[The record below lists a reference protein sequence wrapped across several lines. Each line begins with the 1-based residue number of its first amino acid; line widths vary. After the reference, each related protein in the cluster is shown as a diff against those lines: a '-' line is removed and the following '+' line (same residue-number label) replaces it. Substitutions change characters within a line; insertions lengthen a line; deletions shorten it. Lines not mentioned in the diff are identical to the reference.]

1 MNEGAADDMIQIYHM
16 WDFVGRTLSMLLAVD
31 FDIPRS
37 QREHW
42 QDVSGRAMYAKVLM
56 TAEDKTLDQMCPDD
70 YGQGVE
76 FGPEVL
82 EVLARIRQ

>member
-1 MNEGAADDMIQIYHM
+1 MDEKAADMTMQVYQM

-31 FDIPRS
+31 FDLPRS

-42 QDVSGRAMYAKVLM
+42 QDVSGRAMYVKVLM
-56 TAEDKTLDQMCPDD
+56 TTENKTLDLMCPDD

-76 FGPEVL
+76 FGPEIL